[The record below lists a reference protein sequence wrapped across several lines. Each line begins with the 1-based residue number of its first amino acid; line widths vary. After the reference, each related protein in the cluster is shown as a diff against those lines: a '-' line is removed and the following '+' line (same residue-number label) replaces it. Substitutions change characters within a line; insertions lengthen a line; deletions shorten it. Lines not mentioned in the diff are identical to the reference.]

1 MKAIWIVMSAKWNG
15 IELVLRLP
23 DRNAFV
29 IARETSC
36 LMMDLLETRLI
47 RYRTRGIQNTY
58 IHLIHQLHKVL
69 DL

>member
-1 MKAIWIVMSAKWNG
+1 MSHMKAIWIVMSAKWNG
-15 IELVLRLP
+15 IELVLRFP

-58 IHLIHQLHKVL
+58 IHQLHKVL
-69 DL
+69 DR